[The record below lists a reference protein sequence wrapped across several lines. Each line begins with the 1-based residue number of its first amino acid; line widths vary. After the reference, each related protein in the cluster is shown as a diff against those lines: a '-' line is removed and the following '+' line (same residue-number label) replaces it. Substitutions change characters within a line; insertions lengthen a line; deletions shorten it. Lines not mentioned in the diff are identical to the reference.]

1 MKKKYLLIF
10 AFIFLSCGTDYYYS
24 SFNIKKDLQWMVSP
38 EDQANMNKYTAIA
51 NASKFNEYTS
61 PAIVAT
67 PANYVLAFYENRS
80 NPTFDI
86 IGLDNGL
93 NGTIDIIASIST
105 TTDDFLIQRTVGGES
120 ISSSDSHASPI
131 AFVNRDGNVVVLAVG
146 GVGFGAGQAT
156 DVSKISLSI
165 SSNNGNT
172 WTKWKDLP
180 QEIFNDLSNKGYDR
194 YYTTPGTGIILG
206 NGTLACTIEYRSSTQ
221 SGGNKNTPAGAAIL
235 YSTDNGENWHIGATL
250 TYGGAN
256 SHRFARIIAERRDG
270 KLLMAAVKN
279 TGNNNYD
286 AYNAKGALAWY
297 LADNINGTINSFSV
311 TGLPENSGGTVSG
324 GRIKY
329 TYDGKSRDGIL
340 LLHSGDT
347 RIYNSPSGD
356 KFNVINPM
364 SFSISDD
371 EGATWR
377 LITNLVGNA
386 GLEKTSFK
394 QSMVIFKDGTI
405 GAAMEESLGPT
416 INPTSTAK
424 DLIFFS
430 IIFRRVSLHS
440 LSGGEYTYEGL

>member
-10 AFIFLSCGTDYYYS
+10 VFIFLSCGTDYYYS

-38 EDQANMNKYTAIA
+38 QDQANMNKYTAIA
-51 NASKFNEYTS
+51 NASKFNQYTS

-67 PANYVLAFYENRS
+67 PANYVLAVYENRS
-80 NPTFDI
+80 NPTTDI

-93 NGTIDIIASIST
+93 NGTIDIMASIST
-105 TTDDFLIQRTVGGES
+105 TTDNFQIDRTIGGGA

-146 GVGFGAGQAT
+146 GVGFGAGQTT

-172 WTKWKDLP
+172 WSDWEDLP

-194 YYTTPGTGIILG
+194 YYTTPGTGIVLG
-206 NGTLACTIEYRSSTQ
+206 NGTLACTIEYRSSK
-221 SGGNKNTPAGAAIL
+221 SGDKNTPAGSAIL

-270 KLLMAAVKN
+270 KLLIAAVKN
-279 TGNNNYD
+279 TGKND
-286 AYNAKGALAWY
+286 YNTKGALAWY
-297 LADNINGTINSFSV
+297 LADNINGTINSFTV
-311 TGLPENSGGTVSG
+311 NGLPENNGGTVSG

-329 TYDGKSRDGIL
+329 VYDGQSRDGIL
-340 LLHSGDT
+340 LLHSGPERRYTNPQGTPFD
-347 RIYNSPSGD
+347 IP
-356 KFNVINPM
+356 NPM
-364 SFSISDD
+364 AFSISED
-371 EGATWR
+371 EGANWK
-377 LITNLVGNA
+377 LITNLVGTA
-386 GLEKTSFK
+386 GISLGSFK

-405 GAAMEESLGPT
+405 GTAIEESLGATISPT
-416 INPTSTAK
+416 ANPE
-424 DLIFFS
+424 IIYFS
-430 IIFRRVSLHS
+430 IMFRRVSLHS

>member
-10 AFIFLSCGTDYYYS
+10 VFIFISCGTDYYYS

-38 EDQANMNKYTAIA
+38 KDQANMNKYTAIA

-67 PANYVLAFYENRS
+67 PANYVLAFYEKRS
-80 NPTFDI
+80 NPTADI

-105 TTDDFLIQRTVGGES
+105 TTDIFQIDRTVGGEA
-120 ISSSDSHASPI
+120 ISSVDSHASPI

-146 GVGFGAGQAT
+146 GVGFGAGGAT

-180 QEIFNDLSNKGYDR
+180 QEIFSDLSNKGFDR
-194 YYTTPGTGIILG
+194 YYTTPGTGTVLG
-206 NGTLACTIEYRSSTQ
+206 NGTLACTIEWSSK
-221 SGGNKNTPAGAAIL
+221 SGDKNNPAGSAIL
-235 YSTDNGENWHIGATL
+235 YSTDNGENWQIGGTL
-250 TYGGAN
+250 TYSGAN
-256 SHRFARIIAERRDG
+256 SHRFARIIAERTDG
-270 KLLMAAVKN
+270 KLLIAAVKN
-279 TGNNNYD
+279 TGNSDYNN
-286 AYNAKGALAWY
+286 KGALAWY
-297 LADNINGTINSFSV
+297 LADNINGSINSFSV

-329 TYDGKSRDGIL
+329 TYDGQSRDGIL
-340 LLHSGDT
+340 LLHSGPK
-347 RIYNSPSGD
+347 RIYTNPNGQQ
-356 KFNVINPM
+356 FEIINPM
-364 SFSISDD
+364 AFSVSED
-371 EGATWR
+371 EGANWK
-377 LITNLVGNA
+377 LITNLVGTS
-386 GLEKTSFK
+386 GISLGSFK

-405 GAAMEESLGPT
+405 GTAIEESLGAT
-416 INPTSTAK
+416 IKPTSPDITY
-424 DLIFFS
+424 FS
-430 IIFRRVSLHS
+430 IMFRRVSLHS